1 MVHINQ
7 QLARTGYVLLT
18 ITDSYGAVVMHET
31 IREQD
36 VDSIVSCFLNT
47 IR

>member
-1 MVHINQ
+1 MVQINE

-18 ITDSYGAVVMHET
+18 ITDSHGAVVLHET
-31 IREQD
+31 VREDD
-36 VDSIVSCFLNT
+36 VDQIVNRFLHT